1 MKSWKTPKDY
11 IEEYIQWH
19 CSSDTRES
27 VGCTEKFY
35 ELGFFDMSRGGWD
48 LYAEYQTLCKTCPHY
63 THDISL
69 YFGIGKYTDNIS
81 ESDTVWCRYKISKK
95 SEFEDL
101 LSVIPKEIKAISFA
115 DFRLETLAGLEAF
128 PNLECVLI
136 DYAPKLLH
144 FWDFTKTP
152 KLKVLEYVSNT
163 RLTNLNEISEAKS
176 LEYFGIS
183 TLMSRLD
190 KLSYVD
196 SFYPLTKLPNL
207 KELSLECAMCSDG
220 NIDNLINIPNLEKLW
235 ISPHTFETTQFAKFE
250 ALKFKIYDEYGIYK
264 NGDDYVRPL
273 GKGGRLFR
281 SEKSKAQ
288 FEEEY
293 RSLMLKFKTQ

>member
-1 MKSWKTPKDY
+1 MKSWKTPEDY
-11 IEEYIQWH
+11 IEECIQCH
-19 CSSDTRES
+19 CSSDTREA

-48 LYAEYQTLCKTCPHY
+48 LYAEYQILCKNCPHY

-81 ESDTVWCRYKISKK
+81 ESDTVWSRYKISKK

-101 LSVIPKEIKAISFA
+101 LSVIPKGIKAISFA
-115 DFRLETLAGLEAF
+115 DFRLETLTGLENF

-136 DYAPKLLH
+136 DYAPKLQH

-163 RLTNLNEISEAKS
+163 RMTDISEISSAVS
-176 LEYFGIS
+176 LEYFGIT
-183 TLMSRLD
+183 TLISRLD

-196 SFYPLTKLPNL
+196 SFYPLTQLPNL
-207 KELSLECAMCSDG
+207 KELTLECAMCSDG
-220 NIDNLINIPNLEKLW
+220 NIDNLINIPNLEVLW
-235 ISPHTFETTQFAKFE
+235 ISPHTFETEQFAKFE

-273 GKGGRLFR
+273 GKGGKLFC

-288 FEEEY
+288 YEEEY
-293 RSLMLKFKTQ
+293 RALMQKYINK

>member
-1 MKSWKTPKDY
+1 MKSWKTPEDY
-11 IEEYIQWH
+11 IEECIQWH
-19 CSSDTRES
+19 CSSGTREA

-48 LYAEYQTLCKTCPHY
+48 LYAEYQTLCKNCPHY
-63 THDISL
+63 THDIAL

-101 LSVIPKEIKAISFA
+101 LSVIPQEIKAISFT
-115 DFRLETLAGLEAF
+115 DFRLETLAGLENF

-136 DYAPKLLH
+136 GYAPKLVH

-152 KLKVLEYVSNT
+152 NLKVLEYVSNT

-183 TLMSRLD
+183 TLISRLD
-190 KLSYVD
+190 KLSYID
-196 SFYPLTKLPNL
+196 SFYPLTQLTNL

-235 ISPHTFETTQFAKFE
+235 ISPHTFETEQFAKFE

-264 NGDDYVRPL
+264 NGDDYVRSL

-281 SEKSKAQ
+281 SEKSKTQ